1 MAEDVKLNISGNM
14 SKLKGQFAKADNDLN
29 KKFTRLQ
36 TLKTQLKATEARMS
50 AMRARMAATAIG
62 TGKGAAVGLATGAL
76 TIGLQE
82 GVTVLGME
90 GSYIANVG
98 SAAAI
103 GFAMG
108 GGPTPAGVTAAAIAA
123 LAVSVNHIVTKLGEL
138 GDRVARM
145 DGLVESERMRLRSI
159 DAENKQYRK
168 MLTKQLGEY
177 FKTLEDQTKNRVK
190 SMSHNILRETIAREN

>member
-14 SKLKGQFAKADNDLN
+14 SKLKGQFSKADKDIN

-36 TLKTQLKATEARMS
+36 SLKTQLKATEARMS
-50 AMRARMAATAIG
+50 AMRAKMAATAIG

-82 GVTVLGME
+82 GFTVFGLE
-90 GSYIANVG
+90 GSFLANVG
-98 SAAAI
+98 VGAAVGA
-103 GFAMG
+103 AG
-108 GGPTPAGVTAAAIAA
+108 GGPVGAAVAA
-123 LAVSVNHIVTKLGEL
+123 LSVSVSHIITKLGEL